1 VTLKARAYPE
11 TSLSATVKAIAPR
24 ADDSEGP
31 DRKVFRVLVAMNEP
45 TSLLKPEMTG
55 NAKIH
60 CGKRSV
66 FHLLTRGIARYVR
79 VEFWSWW

>member
-1 VTLKARAYPE
+1 VTKGRG
-11 TSLSATVKAIAPR
+11 S
-24 ADDSEGP
+24 P
-31 DRKVFRVLVAMNEP
+31 DHVGDHRFEKEI
-45 TSLLKPEMTG
+45 G

-60 CGKRSV
+60 CGTRSL